1 MAKVR
6 VCDRCEKKVS
16 NKRGM
21 KICKRGFTYH
31 RFLLKT
37 ETEHA
42 FGEHDLCPD
51 CMKEF
56 IAFMDG
62 AAILSKEETS
72 DDR

>member
-6 VCDRCEKKVS
+6 VCDRCGEKIPT
-16 NKRGM
+16 KRGM
-21 KICKRGFTYH
+21 KIRKRGFRYH

-37 ETEHA
+37 ETQYT

-51 CMKEF
+51 CMKDF

-62 AAILSKEETS
+62 TEIVRKEDT
-72 DDR
+72 DGVR